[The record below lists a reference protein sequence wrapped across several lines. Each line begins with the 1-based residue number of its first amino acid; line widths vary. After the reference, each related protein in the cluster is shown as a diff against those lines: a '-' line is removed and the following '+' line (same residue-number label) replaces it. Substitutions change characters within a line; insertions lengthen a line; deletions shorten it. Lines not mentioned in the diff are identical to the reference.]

1 MHFRHGFFG
10 FAVITACLIS
20 SAHAFAETVEN
31 SSHGNVPPPNARLYE
46 TLKDKVRVT
55 TSVPSAKETTAIFG
69 VNLYSRNIQPV
80 WIKVENL
87 SDETLLFLPVGL
99 DEAYFTPI
107 ETTYRWLK
115 RIVALDLNTT
125 RDVYTMSMRMQ
136 IEAGGVRS
144 GYVFS
149 RLDEGTKTFNI
160 DVMGDDGRH
169 YLMTFFVPVPGL
181 RIDHYEIDWDK
192 LYSEDEI
199 RDVDLDGLVAGLEEL
214 PCCTKNESGEKQGD
228 PLNIAFVG
236 DRKDL
241 YYAFM
246 RAGWDETETIHRA
259 SVFKTILSSVAGSR
273 YRYSPI
279 SALYV
284 YGRPQDAALQ
294 KARDNINQRNHLRLW
309 LTPLR
314 YQGKPVWIGQ
324 ISRDIGVRLT
334 WETITTHKIDPDV
347 DETREYLL
355 EDLAYAESVNK
366 FGYVAGV
373 GAAPFENPR
382 ANLTG
387 DHYFTDGLRMV
398 IFVSSD
404 PSDISE
410 IEVLDLGAMPP
421 GGREDKVHA
430 AADNGTPAK
439 IPTTAEPTN
448 SILPAP
454 R

>member
-1 MHFRHGFFG
+1 MIPARHALFG
-10 FAVITACLIS
+10 FALIIACTLI
-20 SAHAFAETVEN
+20 AWNAFAQTSAN
-31 SSHGNVPPPNARLYE
+31 WKGGDVPPPNDRVYE
-46 TLKDKVRVT
+46 TLKSEVRVST
-55 TSVPSAKETTAIFG
+55 AVPSASETEAIFG
-69 VNLYSRNIQPV
+69 ANLYSRNIQPV

-87 SDETLLFLPVGL
+87 GDETLWFLPVGL

-107 ETTYRWLK
+107 ETTYRWLN
-115 RIVALDLNTT
+115 RLAIGDLDTA
-125 RDVYTMSMRMQ
+125 RDVYSKSMRMR

-160 DVMGDDGRH
+160 DVMGNDGRH

-181 RIDHYEIDWDK
+181 RVDHYDVDWDK
-192 LYSEDEI
+192 LYSKDEI
-199 RDVDLDGLVAGLEEL
+199 RDVDLEGLVAGLEAL
-214 PCCTKNESGEKQGD
+214 PCCTRNKAGDKEGD

-246 RAGWDETETIHRA
+246 RAGWDETETIYRA
-259 SVFKTILSSVAGSR
+259 SLFKTILSSIAGSQ
-273 YRYSPI
+273 YRYSPV

-284 YGRPQDAALQ
+284 FGRPQDAALQ
-294 KARDNINQRNHLRLW
+294 KARENINQRNHLRLW

-324 ISRDIGVRLT
+324 ISRDIGVRFT

-355 EDLAYAESVNK
+355 EDLAYAESVDK
-366 FGYVAGV
+366 FGYVPGV
-373 GAAPFENPR
+373 GAAPYSGPR

-387 DHYFTDGLRMV
+387 DPYFTDGRRIL

-404 PSDISE
+404 PVDISE
-410 IEVLDLGAMPP
+410 IKVLDLGASP
-421 GGREDKVHA
+421 
-430 AADNGTPAK
+430 
-439 IPTTAEPTN
+439 
-448 SILPAP
+448 
-454 R
+454 

>member
-1 MHFRHGFFG
+1 MLRQHRIIPTL
-10 FAVITACLIS
+10 ALILTCLIYGLQ
-20 SAHAFAETVEN
+20 AFAQGQDN
-31 SSHGNVPPPNARLYE
+31 WRDGNVPPPNERLYE
-46 TLKDKVRVT
+46 TLTGKVRVT
-55 TSVPSAKETTAIFG
+55 TAVPSAEETEAIFG
-69 VNLYSRNIQPV
+69 ANLYNRNVQPV

-87 SDETLLFLPVGL
+87 SDETLWFLPVGL

-115 RIVALDLNTT
+115 RIAALNPDTT
-125 RDVYTMSMRMQ
+125 RDVYSKSMRMR
-136 IEAGGVRS
+136 IEARGIRS

-181 RIDHYEIDWDK
+181 RVDHYNIEWDK
-192 LYSEDEI
+192 LYSADEI
-199 RDVDLDGLVAGLEEL
+199 REVDLDGLAAGLEAL
-214 PCCTKNESGEKQGD
+214 PCCTRNEEGKKEGD

-246 RAGWDETETIHRA
+246 RAGWDETETVYRA
-259 SVFKTILSSVAGSR
+259 SLFKTIASSIAGSQ
-273 YRYSPI
+273 YRYSPV

-284 YGRPQDAALQ
+284 FNRGQDAALQ

-314 YQGKPVWIGQ
+314 YEGKPVWIGQ

-355 EDLAYAESVNK
+355 EDLAYAGSVEK
-366 FGYVAGV
+366 FGYVPGV
-373 GAAPFENPR
+373 GTAPYDSPR

-387 DHYFTDGLRMV
+387 DPYFTDGLRLL
-398 IFVSSD
+398 IFISSE
-404 PSDISE
+404 PVDISE
-410 IEVLDLGAMPP
+410 IQALDLHDRP
-421 GGREDKVHA
+421 
-430 AADNGTPAK
+430 
-439 IPTTAEPTN
+439 
-448 SILPAP
+448 
-454 R
+454 

>member
-1 MHFRHGFFG
+1 VKRILRVYRTS
-10 FAVITACLIS
+10 ALILACVLS
-20 SAHAFAETVEN
+20 SAHAQDQEN
-31 SSHGNVPPPNARLYE
+31 WRDGNVPPPNERLYE
-46 TLKDKVRVT
+46 TQAGKVRVT
-55 TSVPSAKETTAIFG
+55 TAVPSAKETGAIFG
-69 VNLYSRNIQPV
+69 ANLYSRNVQPV

-87 SDETLLFLPVGL
+87 SDETLWFLPVGL

-107 ETTYRWLK
+107 ETTYRWLN
-115 RIVALDLNTT
+115 RIAALNLNTT
-125 RDVYTMSMRMQ
+125 RDVYSKSMRMR
-136 IEAGGVRS
+136 IEAGGTRS

-181 RIDHYEIDWDK
+181 RIDHYEIEWNK

-199 RDVDLDGLVAGLEEL
+199 REVDLDGLVAGLEAL
-214 PCCTKNESGEKQGD
+214 PCCTRNEAGKKQGD

-236 DRKDL
+236 HRKDM

-259 SVFKTILSSVAGSR
+259 SVFKTILSSIAGSQ

-284 YGRPQDAALQ
+284 FDRPQDAALQ

-355 EDLAYAESVNK
+355 EDLAYAESVEK
-366 FGYVAGV
+366 LGYVAGV
-373 GAAPFENPR
+373 GAAPFDSPR
-382 ANLTG
+382 SNLTG
-387 DHYFTDGLRMV
+387 DPYFTDGLRLV
-398 IFVSSD
+398 IFVSSE
-404 PSDISE
+404 PVDISE
-410 IEVLDLGAMPP
+410 IQVLDLG
-421 GGREDKVHA
+421 V
-430 AADNGTPAK
+430 TP
-439 IPTTAEPTN
+439 
-448 SILPAP
+448 
-454 R
+454 